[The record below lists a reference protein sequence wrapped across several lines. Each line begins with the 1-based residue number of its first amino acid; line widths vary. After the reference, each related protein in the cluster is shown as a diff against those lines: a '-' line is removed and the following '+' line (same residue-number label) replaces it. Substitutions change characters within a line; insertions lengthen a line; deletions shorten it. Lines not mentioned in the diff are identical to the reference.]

1 MLCVLA
7 MASRRSP
14 ARWLAPIALL
24 ACAVAVYTVVHGGL
38 QDTDAGSSSKS
49 AATATNAGQAK
60 RGAKRKRRY
69 VVKAGDT
76 LSAIS
81 IKTGVPL
88 ETIQRLN
95 PGLDAQTLRT
105 GQKVKLRR

>member
-24 ACAVAVYTVVHGGL
+24 ACAVAVYTVVDGGL
-38 QDTDAGSSSKS
+38 QDTGSSSKS
-49 AATATNAGQAK
+49 AATAKNAGQAK